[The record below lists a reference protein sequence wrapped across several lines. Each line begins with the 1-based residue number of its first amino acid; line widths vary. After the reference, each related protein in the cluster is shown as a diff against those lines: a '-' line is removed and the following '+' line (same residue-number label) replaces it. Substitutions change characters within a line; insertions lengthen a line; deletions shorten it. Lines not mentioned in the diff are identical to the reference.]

1 MHTPLVGQALVFRCS
16 GTDCMVFFMV
26 LFVVLSSVSTTTCVL
41 ASHARCTV
49 LGDNKP
55 HQLHVLLIVTLSQ
68 SPHILGMYF
77 IICKVRPDQS

>member
-16 GTDCMVFFMV
+16 GTDCMVF
-26 LFVVLSSVSTTTCVL
+26 LVLSSVSTTTCVL
-41 ASHARCTV
+41 ASHARCPM

-55 HQLHVLLIVTLSQ
+55 HQLHVLLIVTLLQ